1 MSLERE
7 LTADDLVH
15 LEDTVTA
22 LFIIIFFNFLRCEIN
37 NGRINERMFTV
48 NSHYLSHIQY
58 IIKHMGPLRFIGCR
72 TSERNIKKYTN
83 LIKSVVKP
91 GVNASNI
98 LVNEQSLQSYGLQQI
113 ISSIDRNSNPS
124 DTENE
129 AQLWEPRMLYQAL
142 DTGRICVGLADA
154 GVLRALVSYYRR
166 LSDNRS
172 LVSINSGIKIA
183 ERL

>member
-1 MSLERE
+1 
-7 LTADDLVH
+7 
-15 LEDTVTA
+15 
-22 LFIIIFFNFLRCEIN
+22 
-37 NGRINERMFTV
+37 MFTV

-98 LVNEQSLQSYGLQQI
+98 LVNEQSLQS
-113 ISSIDRNSNPS
+113 

>member
-1 MSLERE
+1 
-7 LTADDLVH
+7 
-15 LEDTVTA
+15 
-22 LFIIIFFNFLRCEIN
+22 
-37 NGRINERMFTV
+37 
-48 NSHYLSHIQY
+48 
-58 IIKHMGPLRFIGCR
+58 MGPLRFIGCR

-113 ISSIDRNSNPS
+113 ISSIDRNSNP
-124 DTENE
+124 
-129 AQLWEPRMLYQAL
+129 RMLYQAL